1 VSRSIIDGPGNEDF
15 PGGAGIEE
23 RVAGAE
29 RDFRLIDF
37 DHPFEGF
44 PIGIDH
50 RSPQLLGQQPGGLV
64 GEPELILQLPR
75 RHPVGMRRHQMRGP
89 KPSRQRQ
96 LGAMHHAARRDR
108 GLTTAVEA
116 LIGVRSALQYRR
128 AVPATQGRRSR
139 PASAVRTKMPRT
151 PPRRETLLGIR

>member
-1 VSRSIIDGPGNEDF
+1 MARRMRPDSVSRYLAPFASWLGLTGVAIDHFDGPGNEDF
-15 PGGAGIEE
+15 PGIARIEE

-89 KPSRQRQ
+89 KPCCQRQ
-96 LGAMHHAARRDR
+96 LGAMHHGACRD
-108 GLTTAVEA
+108 
-116 LIGVRSALQYRR
+116 
-128 AVPATQGRRSR
+128 
-139 PASAVRTKMPRT
+139 
-151 PPRRETLLGIR
+151 